1 MLAIFDHPGVIRV
14 VESPLMECD
23 IMHAPALSSGVLVEI
38 CVESV
43 ESALAAFRGGADR
56 VELCADLGS
65 GGTTPSAGTIALTV
79 GALEIPVHV
88 LIRARAGNFLASE
101 LELQVMRYDIATAKA
116 AGATGVVFGLLHAEG
131 SVDHKLMRA
140 LIEEARPMSVT
151 FHRAFDSVADPF
163 ASLETLIDLG
173 VDRVLT
179 SGGSSRATEG
189 LDRLARLVDQSA
201 GRIIILA
208 GGGVSEQNLKEI
220 VDQTGV
226 REVHAGSSVTRLWDC
241 GMRGTGPERD
251 PLPWD
256 LPIAVTDPEVVRRLV
271 SAAKVLG
278 N

>member
-1 MLAIFDHPGVIRV
+1 M
-14 VESPLMECD
+14 
-23 IMHAPALSSGVLVEI
+23 GVLVEI

-43 ESALAAFRGGADR
+43 ESALAAARGGADR

-79 GALEIPVHV
+79 GALDIPVHV
-88 LIRARAGNFLASE
+88 LIRARGGNFMASE

-116 AGATGVVFGLLHAEG
+116 AGAAGVVLGLLHPEG
-131 SVDHKLMRA
+131 TVGDELMRT

-151 FHRAFDSVADPF
+151 FHRAFDSVANPF
-163 ASLETLIDLG
+163 SSLETLIDLG

-179 SGGSSRATEG
+179 SGGSSRATQG
-189 LDRLARLVDQSA
+189 LDRLTRLVDQAA
-201 GRIIILA
+201 GRIAILA
-208 GGGVSEQNLKEI
+208 GGGVAEQNLREI

-226 REVHAGSSVTRLWDC
+226 REVHAGSSVTRLCDC
-241 GMRGTGPERD
+241 GMRGTGPARD

-256 LPIAVTDPEVVRRLV
+256 LPISVTDPELVRRLV
-271 SAAKVLG
+271 IAAKVLG